1 MSAVCVAIIGKDVS
15 EFGGRIIKESMGD
28 EGLLDY
34 YLIFMIFRFPELA
47 AIHRYL

>member
-15 EFGGRIIKESMGD
+15 EFDRRIIKKSMGD

-34 YLIFMIFRFPELA
+34 YLVFMIFQFPELA
-47 AIHRYL
+47 AIHRHL